1 MQYQKAKS
9 VAKRVEVKGPR
20 LEGIISDTMGTISSI
35 VGATLGPGGR
45 PVLIE
50 RQEFDLPSFVT
61 KDGVTVMRNLGFE
74 DSVQHCILEAARD
87 AAVRTAA
94 EAGDGTTTATILAE
108 SLMSATKNY
117 CKANPR
123 VSPQKVMRFLESAF
137 KTVIE
142 PTLRDLT
149 IRVPAELQAKRKLLK
164 SVAKLSAN
172 GDEALAD
179 AVIQCFE
186 EVGDEGNVTIAEVTG
201 SSNYQ
206 VELIDGFP
214 IGIGLEDCCLNFVHK
229 FINDPKSQSCIM
241 ERPRFI
247 IYNGILNEIQTV
259 VPLLEKIGVEWQ
271 ANGGSNSGFHNVV
284 LVAKGFSDTVIGQLA
299 INFQMVT
306 SFSVFPLVAPRSP
319 IPGAQVEFLMDVAA
333 IVGAKIFDPMNEPL
347 GMGELHELG
356 PGVELFEATRF
367 RSNIIGLAD
376 EEAILR
382 RAGELEAQL
391 ATAVSELDTQ
401 LLQERLGKLTG
412 GIARLKVIGASGSE
426 IKEKRDR
433 AEDAVCAVRGAIKH
447 GCLPG
452 GGWALVKITDVLI
465 NEFPDN
471 PMIGAILGPAL
482 LEPIRR
488 LVSNSGLTQE
498 EGILIFNPIRE
509 GVRQGKMTVYD
520 FLEGK
525 HGDAIE
531 MGILDSTPAVLEA
544 IRNSFSI
551 AAVLG
556 TLGGAVVFQRDVELE
571 LSEARDSAEFLRS
584 ANANEADERG

>member
-9 VAKRVEVKGPR
+9 VAKRVEVKGPK
-20 LEGIISDTMGTISSI
+20 LEAIISETMGTISSI

-61 KDGVTVMRNLGFE
+61 KDGVTVMRSLGFE
-74 DSVQHCILEAARD
+74 DSVKHCILEAARD

-108 SLMSATKNY
+108 SVMAATKNY

-123 VSPQKVMRFLESAF
+123 VSPQKVMRFLEQAF

-142 PTLRDLT
+142 PALHELT
-149 IRVPAELQAKRKLLK
+149 IRVPSEEVARRKLLK

-179 AVIQCFE
+179 AVIKCFE
-186 EVGDEGNVTIAEVTG
+186 EVGDEGNVTIAEVNG
-201 SSNYQ
+201 NSSYE

-214 IGIGLEDCCLNFVHK
+214 IGVGLEDCCLNFVHK
-229 FINDPKSQSCIM
+229 FINNPKTQTCSM
-241 ERPRFI
+241 EWPRFI
-247 IYNGILNEIQTV
+247 VYNGILSEIQTV
-259 VPLLEKIGVEWQ
+259 VPLLEKIGMEWT
-271 ANGGSNSGFHNVV
+271 ARGGGKSGYQNIVI
-284 LVAKGFSDTVIGQLA
+284 VAKGFSDSVIAQLS
-299 INFQMVT
+299 INFQEAT
-306 SFSVFPLVAPRSP
+306 SFNVFPLVAPRSP
-319 IPGAQVEFLMDVAA
+319 IPGAQVEFLLDVAA

-347 GMGELHELG
+347 SQGELHELG

-367 RSNIIGLAD
+367 RSNIIGIAD
-376 EEAILR
+376 DESIVR
-382 RAGELEAQL
+382 RAGEIEAQL
-391 ATAVSELDTQ
+391 VAAASELDRQ

-452 GGWALVKITDVLI
+452 GGWALVKIIHIL
-465 NEFPDN
+465 NQEFPGN
-471 PMIGAILGPAL
+471 PMISGILGPAL
-482 LEPIRR
+482 LEPTRR
-488 LVSNSGLTQE
+488 LISNSGLTE
-498 EGILIFNPIRE
+498 DEGVAVFGPIWE

-525 HGDAIE
+525 HGDAVE
-531 MGILDSTPAVLEA
+531 LGVLDSTPAVLEA

-556 TLGGAVVFQRDVELE
+556 TLGGAVVFQRDLDLE
-571 LSEARDSAEFLRS
+571 LAEARDSAEFVRN